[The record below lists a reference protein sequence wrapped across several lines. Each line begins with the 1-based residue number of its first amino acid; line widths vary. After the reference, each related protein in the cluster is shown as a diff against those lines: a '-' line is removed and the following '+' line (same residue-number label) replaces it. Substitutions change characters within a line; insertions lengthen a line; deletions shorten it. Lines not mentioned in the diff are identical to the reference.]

1 VYLYLENM
9 RVKVNRRR
17 GRSVADEVVRDAPP
31 MRHA

>member
-1 VYLYLENM
+1 M

-17 GRSVADEVVRDAPP
+17 GRSVADEVVHDTPP